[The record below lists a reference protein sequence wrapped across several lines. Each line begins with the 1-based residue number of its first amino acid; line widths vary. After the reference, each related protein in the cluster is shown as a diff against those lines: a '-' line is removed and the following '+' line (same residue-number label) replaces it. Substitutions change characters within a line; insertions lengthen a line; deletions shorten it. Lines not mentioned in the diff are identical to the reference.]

1 MLSVLL
7 GLSVQTHV
15 VKSEELG
22 GFGNH
27 IFMFQQKL
35 ANRGNV
41 LAQYKLG
48 TLYEF
53 GVSVK
58 PNVEQARKWYQL
70 AAKKGYKPAINRNT
84 YLDIRTSGFSTQNHG
99 QWLAELQSLAETLD
113 PNALILLGQMH
124 RHGIGVK
131 KDLNK
136 SMEMLSEASALGHT
150 EVDSEIDQISLEI
163 DEQEAKLKRK
173 EINNQKNKQKKQKDQ
188 KLKQINE
195 AKRKQKEAEAALKKK
210 AIEDKR
216 RRFNEAL
223 KKQREEALLLEQ
235 QQNWSEQ

>member
-1 MLSVLL
+1 MLLVFLAFSM
-7 GLSVQTHV
+7 QAYIAR
-15 VKSEELG
+15 SEELG

-35 ANRGNV
+35 AKKGNV

-58 PNVEQARKWYQL
+58 PNVNQAREWYQL

-84 YLDIRTSGFSTQNHG
+84 YLDIRTSGFNPQKHN
-99 QWLAELQSLAETLD
+99 QWLSDLQSLADSLD

-136 SMEMLSEASALGHT
+136 SLEMLSEASSLGYT
-150 EVDSEIDQISLEI
+150 EIDSEIDVLTLEI
-163 DEQEAKLKRK
+163 DEQEAKQKRK
-173 EINNQKNKQKKQKDQ
+173 AISSQKKKQQAQKQKKIKEA
-188 KLKQINE
+188 KLKQKQAEE
-195 AKRKQKEAEAALKKK
+195 ARKKK
-210 AIEDKR
+210 ALEEKR

-223 KKQREEALLLEQ
+223 KKQQEEARLLEQ